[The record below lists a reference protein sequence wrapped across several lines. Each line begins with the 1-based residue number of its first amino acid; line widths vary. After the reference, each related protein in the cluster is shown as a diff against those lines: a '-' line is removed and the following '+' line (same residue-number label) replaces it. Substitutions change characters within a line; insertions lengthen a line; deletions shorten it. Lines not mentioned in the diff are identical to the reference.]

1 MTIIDP
7 RKMAERFSLQVKRSL
22 FSLLMQSTPTPR
34 GIKIRKRSANGVP
47 VAWIIPESSRSDELL
62 FYLHGGGYTMGSIQT
77 HFSFVSQLASR
88 VGCTAL
94 LIDYRRAPEFP
105 FPAALDDALTA
116 YQWMLADKPG
126 SRIVVAGESAG
137 AGLLLSMLMSL
148 PDQSEQPRACFLLS
162 PWVDLAAK
170 CGLSGKQSTG
180 IASLEDT
187 AMGQMAELYADGK
200 NLCEPRISPLYG
212 DLHGLPPML
221 IHAGSKEPLT
231 SDAKKLAALACDH
244 GVDVSLE
251 LYSGRI
257 HALHSL
263 IHVSKK
269 ANEYLDKAALYLV
282 RRPAPLINS
291 STSSPASS
299 SSTSSGVTGVSTP
312 GYSPYCYPHLAT
324 YLPVNSVGAI

>member
-1 MTIIDP
+1 LDYQRPPLIKKLLRDKSMAIIDP
-7 RKMAERFSLQVKRSL
+7 RKTAERFFLNVKRSL

-47 VAWIIPESSRSDELL
+47 VAWIIPEYSRSDELL

-77 HFSFVSQLASR
+77 HFPFVSQLASR
-88 VGCTAL
+88 VGCRAL
-94 LIDYRRAPEFP
+94 LVDYRRAPEFP
-105 FPAALDDALTA
+105 FPAALEDALTA
-116 YQWMLADKPG
+116 YQWMLAENPG

-148 PDQSEQPRACFLLS
+148 SDQSELPRACFLLS

-170 CGLSGKQSTG
+170 CRPSDEQSTG
-180 IASLEDT
+180 IASLVDA
-187 AMGQMAELYADGK
+187 AMGQMAELYADGED
-200 NLCEPRISPLYG
+200 LCDPRISPLYG

-221 IHAGSKEPLT
+221 IHAGSNEPLS
-231 SDAKKLAALACDH
+231 SDAKELAALAGDH

-251 LYSGRI
+251 LYSGRM
-257 HALHSL
+257 HALHSF

-282 RRPAPLINS
+282 QHSRA
-291 STSSPASS
+291 
-299 SSTSSGVTGVSTP
+299 
-312 GYSPYCYPHLAT
+312 
-324 YLPVNSVGAI
+324 